1 MIPKNRIKLTPPT
14 EYKPPMRVHYTDTLL
29 EKRGKYNFID
39 VNVKQGSRP
48 TLDMFIDHIE
58 DLIKL
63 HHPHSVVFRRVIE
76 YLDDDMSW
84 DALPD
89 AKVKVQWSKE
99 TTYNIARRFPLTF
112 RAFIEGLLENDIKG
126 IFGDDYETYNGLT
139 VLGESINVTRARLLV
154 PRPGHGSTSLD
165 AEAYDVVIGSRK
177 YLLMSV
183 NSNTTTCFY
192 DVLRECIADEVVD
205 ALHEDF
211 SVDGVTEDYL
221 AHNADVL
228 HAYCIRIKTPNIDVG
243 HGILIDMCLDDG
255 HWCKILDV
263 IDMDEDNKTE
273 NNNHKIIAYDYETVN
288 NMPYMFSIS
297 AHGKSRC
304 IWTDTPGTDDFNTR
318 VGDLIN
324 HYIDNGYT
332 FIGFNSSRYDDLYL
346 LEVLDLSHWKV
357 LKGSGNSVLTMTHKK
372 SGAVFI
378 DVCRFLKM
386 KLSLA
391 CKMLGIPN
399 PKLEMN
405 HDEVSEQY
413 DRDGVV
419 NVTKAMI
426 DYSIRDVECLVT
438 VWLRTRDVFRETF
451 GLNVI
456 GCISLSQTV
465 YRRFIKDNGKNVPQ
479 ITPQMG
485 HVGHRDYLTGGKCH
499 ARVGIFERPNI
510 YVYDVNSLYPYVM
523 MTKPFI
529 KSAGEWRQSTKH
541 VWHGVYKVR
550 VTECARVCVIP
561 ERGESKVLDWEPKAP
576 YVGHCSGIDI
586 EDHVKYGGALEIL
599 DGYSYTHV
607 ETSDTM
613 FKFLED
619 YYVIKRDTTDTA
631 KRGLAKIL
639 MNSLSG
645 KMSQKAIEEEIHI
658 TTEMPDSENHETYGK
673 YYLNY
678 VTKNKPTTTGSFIN
692 AVLIYSYSR
701 RVLNSYLSQCEEW
714 FTCDTD
720 SVFCTNMLPTGSEL
734 GEMKL
739 EAVGNKIYVGGKKM
753 YSLYQDD
760 KLVKAALKGVR
771 QMGHYED
778 DTMPSDSGTWL
789 KRAMDAH
796 VDSFKVRS
804 VQCVRTH
811 LSPEFRSVPRVINLS
826 TL

>member
-1 MIPKNRIKLTPPT
+1 MIPKNRTKLIPPPD
-14 EYKPPMRVHYTDTLL
+14 YKPPMRTHYTDSLL
-29 EKRGKYNFID
+29 EKRGNYNFID
-39 VNVKQGSRP
+39 VNVKQGPRP
-48 TLDMFIDHIE
+48 TLDTFINHIE

-63 HHPHSVVFRRVIE
+63 HRPHSVIFRRVIE

-84 DALPD
+84 DASPY
-89 AKVKVQWSKE
+89 AKVKVQWNKE
-99 TTYNIARRFPLTF
+99 TTYNIARRHPLTF
-112 RAFIEGLLENDIKG
+112 RAFIESLLENDIKD
-126 IFGDDYETYNGLT
+126 IFGDDYETYNGLII
-139 VLGESINVTRARLLV
+139 LGESINVSRARLLV
-154 PRPGHGSTSLD
+154 PKPGHGSTDLEG
-165 AEAYDVVIGSRK
+165 EAYYVVVGPRK
-177 YLLMSV
+177 YLLMSIS
-183 NSNTTTCFY
+183 NNTTTCFY
-192 DVLRECIADEVVD
+192 DVLREYLADEVVD

-211 SVDGVTEDYL
+211 NVDGVTEDYL
-221 AHNADVL
+221 VHNADIL
-228 HAYCIRIKTPNIDVG
+228 RSYGIHIKTPNIDVG
-243 HGILIDMCLDDG
+243 HGILIEMCLDDG

-263 IDMDEDNKTE
+263 TNVDAHETVNK
-273 NNNHKIIAYDYETVN
+273 NNHRIVAYDYETVN

-297 AHGKSRC
+297 AHGRSRC
-304 IWTDTPGTDDFNTR
+304 IWTDSPGTNDFNAR
-318 VGDLIN
+318 VADLIN
-324 HYIDNGYT
+324 PYIDEGYT

-346 LEVLDLSHWKV
+346 LDVLDLSHWKV
-357 LKGSGNSVLTMTHKK
+357 LKGSGNSVLTMRHKK

-386 KLSLA
+386 KLSQA

-399 PKLEMN
+399 PKLDLD
-405 HDEVSEQY
+405 HEVVSTQFE
-413 DRDGVV
+413 RDGVV
-419 NVTKAMI
+419 SVTKDMI
-426 DYSIRDVECLVT
+426 DYSIRDVECLVS
-438 VWLRTRDVFRETF
+438 VWLRTRDVFRDTF

-465 YRRFIKDNGKNVPQ
+465 YRRFIKDNGKSVPQ
-479 ITPQMG
+479 ITPSTG
-485 HVGHRDYLTGGKCH
+485 HVDHRDYLTGGKCH
-499 ARVGIFERPNI
+499 AKVGIFERPAI

-529 KSAGEWRQSTKH
+529 KAAGEWRQSTKL

-550 VTECARVCVIP
+550 VTTCARVCVIP
-561 ERGESKVLDWEPKAP
+561 ERGDSKVLEWDPQPP

-586 EDHVKYGGALEIL
+586 EDHMKYGGALEIL
-599 DGYSYTHV
+599 DGYSYTDV
-607 ETSDTM
+607 ETSNTM

-619 YYVIKRDTTDTA
+619 YYVIKRDTTDSA

-658 TTEMPDSENHETYGK
+658 TTEKPDSESHESYGK

-678 VTKNKPTTTGSFIN
+678 VTKDKPTTTGSFIN

-701 RVLNSYLSQCEEW
+701 RVLNSYLAQCEEW

-720 SVFCTNMLPTGSEL
+720 SVFCTNTLPTGGEL

-771 QMGHYED
+771 QMGYYED
-778 DTMPSDSGTWL
+778 DGVPSDSGTWL
-789 KRAMDAH
+789 RCAMDDQ
-796 VDSFKVRS
+796 VNSFRVRS

-811 LSPEFRSVPRVINLS
+811 LSPEFRSVQRVISLNSL
-826 TL
+826 